1 MGSQPRAIEPR
12 YVGLTVSLRCGGCGR
27 PAPAVGFDRPALCSC
42 GNTTQVPPE
51 LWTEILERADISS
64 FEATAGLE
72 DSFELQASTGAASVV
87 IHVGDPV
94 CDCGAG
100 LILPEVGSSEDVSC
114 RGGAHFYR
122 SIPVPMMLRES
133 VPTAL
138 QITRPEPANRPRVW
152 ITFQGTPRAI
162 QDQRRA
168 ALEAVIKERA
178 APLSV
183 RSPEGPVSLQMSSYQ
198 IAKQAAPKR
207 KERAPPWLLML
218 VVLTAGAGL
227 AWYAAGEMKKK
238 SRGASIEE
246 PI

>member
-1 MGSQPRAIEPR
+1 
-12 YVGLTVSLRCGGCGR
+12 LTVSLRCGGCGR
-27 PAPAVGFDRPALCSC
+27 PAPAVGFDRPATCGC
-42 GNTTQVPPE
+42 GNTTQVPGE
-51 LWTEILERADISS
+51 LWTEILERADMSS

-72 DSFELQASTGAASVV
+72 DSFELQASTGAAAVV
-87 IHVGDPV
+87 IHVGEPV
-94 CDCGAG
+94 CDCGAA
-100 LILPEVGSSEDVSC
+100 LQLPESGSNEGVAC
-114 RGGAHFYR
+114 RSGEHQYL
-122 SIPVPMMLRES
+122 SLPVPIVLRES

-138 QITRPEPANRPRVW
+138 QITRPEPPTRPRFW

-162 QDQRRA
+162 RDQRRA

-238 SRGASIEE
+238 SRGASVEQSI
-246 PI
+246 